1 MQRVEAK
8 AKDYIEEKS
17 RAHKAL
23 PSPLA
28 VTVIRDPLEEAR
40 RQTFEKSQY
49 PGIISKAEEMMN
61 KYQNNPFDRNGL
73 ISELHYGQI
82 ISSCQRSEHTVIKT
96 DKTDMFCVPT
106 SLVKTNEKSNNDK
119 TNTDKTKDTNK
130 SEEVTDSDVL
140 FIIARY
146 DTGKLSKRDSQFLA
160 KVKEILV
167 AGIASVGKRQFRISQ
182 RALLEDSL
190 KTLGTSAKDNLHGA
204 LVQGI
209 MDMEYALGCTTKIFL
224 LNPDGITFSEF
235 VRNKSKLEKRNAEH
249 DEYVKL
255 AAKVCRHGF
264 VLQFYRGK
272 NVVIDIEWTS
282 HSQMG
287 AIDLNTIQ
295 EAVDEVEGQGTC
307 QKLIDMAWS
316 VCPDGNCLIH
326 LMATNEVLNGI
337 MLVIVYISVLKNY
350 FEGHHNL
357 GLFGHSISILC
368 IFTLFLFYV

>member
-1 MQRVEAK
+1 M
-8 AKDYIEEKS
+8 
-17 RAHKAL
+17 
-23 PSPLA
+23 
-28 VTVIRDPLEEAR
+28 
-40 RQTFEKSQY
+40 
-49 PGIISKAEEMMN
+49 
-61 KYQNNPFDRNGL
+61 
-73 ISELHYGQI
+73 
-82 ISSCQRSEHTVIKT
+82 
-96 DKTDMFCVPT
+96 
-106 SLVKTNEKSNNDK
+106 
-119 TNTDKTKDTNK
+119 
-130 SEEVTDSDVL
+130 

-190 KTLGTSAKDNLHGA
+190 KTLGSSEKDNLHGA

-316 VCPDGNCLIH
+316 VCPDGNCLIP

-337 MLVIVYISVLKNY
+337 MLVIVT
-350 FEGHHNL
+350 FQ
-357 GLFGHSISILC
+357 F
-368 IFTLFLFYV
+368 

>member
-1 MQRVEAK
+1 M
-8 AKDYIEEKS
+8 
-17 RAHKAL
+17 
-23 PSPLA
+23 
-28 VTVIRDPLEEAR
+28 
-40 RQTFEKSQY
+40 
-49 PGIISKAEEMMN
+49 
-61 KYQNNPFDRNGL
+61 
-73 ISELHYGQI
+73 
-82 ISSCQRSEHTVIKT
+82 
-96 DKTDMFCVPT
+96 
-106 SLVKTNEKSNNDK
+106 
-119 TNTDKTKDTNK
+119 
-130 SEEVTDSDVL
+130 
-140 FIIARY
+140 
-146 DTGKLSKRDSQFLA
+146 
-160 KVKEILV
+160 
-167 AGIASVGKRQFRISQ
+167 
-182 RALLEDSL
+182 
-190 KTLGTSAKDNLHGA
+190 
-204 LVQGI
+204 
-209 MDMEYALGCTTKIFL
+209 
-224 LNPDGITFSEF
+224 
-235 VRNKSKLEKRNAEH
+235 LEKRNAEH

-316 VCPDGNCLIH
+316 VCPDGNCLIP